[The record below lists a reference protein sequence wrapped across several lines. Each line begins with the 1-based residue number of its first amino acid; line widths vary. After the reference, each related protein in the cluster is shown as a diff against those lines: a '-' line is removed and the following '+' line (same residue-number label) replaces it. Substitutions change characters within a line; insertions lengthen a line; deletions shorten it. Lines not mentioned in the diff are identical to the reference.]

1 MEPTIT
7 SIAYF
12 AFAGFSVGLGVG
24 WWLATQRKDNA
35 GDVIDGLKREVEAA
49 QASRRAYEQSVTSH
63 FANTAQLLHRM
74 QDDYRSIYSHI
85 ATGAQELCDA
95 EVASQMDDAKH
106 IGAVFE
112 VPDHLL
118 DPAQPLDYAPKKS
131 ASEAGQLSEDFGL
144 DKNYTSQS
152 N

>member
-35 GDVIDGLKREVEAA
+35 SDVIDGLKREVEAA
-49 QASRRAYEQSVTSH
+49 QVSRRAYEQSVTSH

-85 ATGAQELCDA
+85 ASGAQELCDA
-95 EVASQMDDAKH
+95 
-106 IGAVFE
+106 
-112 VPDHLL
+112 
-118 DPAQPLDYAPKKS
+118 
-131 ASEAGQLSEDFGL
+131 
-144 DKNYTSQS
+144 
-152 N
+152 

>member
-49 QASRRAYEQSVTSH
+49 QASRRAYEQSVTNH

-74 QDDYRSIYSHI
+74 QDDYRSISRPI
-85 ATGAQELCDA
+85 AAGAQDLYHPA
-95 EVASQMDDAKH
+95 VASQMDDAKH

-131 ASEAGQLSEDFGL
+131 PSEAGQLSEDFGL
-144 DKNYTSQS
+144 DKNYASQS